1 MVTNFF
7 ISQDGFF
14 RGNGLIPYLTKNLQN
29 SDVNFQSVFEEVI
42 HDIKKVHNVYVLS
55 MSDDGKITGR
65 ERIQLCKEID
75 LLIGDL
81 ILLRITL
88 NENKEIFSLDI
99 RKYSLYITFKIN
111 KARWEGFGNMGT
123 IHSLRTKSIK
133 DWIKQYYSI
142 KIKRLVSYTS
152 SAIKKNSKLEPHEAI
167 LISTCIEKLIL
178 ALVVAR
184 NDIYSAKLS

>member
-14 RGNGLIPYLTKNLQN
+14 RGNGLIPYLTKNLEN
-29 SDVNFQSVFEEVI
+29 SEVDFRSVFDEII
-42 HDIKKVHNVYVLS
+42 HNIKRVHNVYVLS
-55 MSDDGKITGR
+55 MADDGKITGR
-65 ERIQLCKEID
+65 ERILLCKEID

-81 ILLRITL
+81 VLLRLIL
-88 NENKEIFSLDI
+88 NDNKDIFNLSI
-99 RKYSLYITFKIN
+99 RKHSLYLTFKIH

-123 IHSLRTKSIK
+123 IHSLTTTSIK
-133 DWIKQYYSI
+133 DWVKNYYST

-152 SAIKKNSKLEPHEAI
+152 SALKKNVNLEPHEAI
-167 LISTCIEKLIL
+167 MISAYIEKLLL

-184 NDIYSAKLS
+184 NDIYTAKLS